1 MLGKVNSVILSASL
15 VFNQYALAAQPVK
28 VEKLTAEP
36 LVSQIQIHGTVH
48 GKRDVELATGTSGL
62 LRDVVAPGTYVKQ
75 GSVLAALD
83 TQPLELERAQHQETL
98 NRAKINLGYYEQEL
112 ARLQSLA
119 KTNSAAISQ
128 VDLVR
133 NQRDLSKSDIAMAEI
148 KIRQVNDQIQRGQ
161 IKAPFDGVV
170 SERFKMPNSEINR
183 AERVVTLVDI
193 DNLEVR
199 LFAPIKY
206 LNAVSLGQTVQ
217 LQSSSKFDLNQS
229 QAIVDAIIPATD
241 TRSQTFE
248 IRASLAKSKD
258 DLAKRWAS
266 GQLVDVTLP
275 LHNQGSVLLV
285 NRDALILRQGGVHVV
300 KINADSKASKVPV
313 VVGKGQGELV
323 EIKPIDALALKV
335 GDAIAVRGAE
345 RLTDGQEVE
354 IQ

>member
-1 MLGKVNSVILSASL
+1 MLGKMNLLFLSASL
-15 VFNQYALAAQPVK
+15 VLSQYALAAQPVK

-36 LVSQIQIHGTVH
+36 LISQVQIHGTVH
-48 GKRDVELATGTSGL
+48 GKRDVDLATGTSGL
-62 LRDVVAPGTYVKQ
+62 LISVAEPGTYVKH
-75 GSVLAALD
+75 GDLLAALD
-83 TQPLELERAQHQETL
+83 TLPLELERAQHQETL

-119 KTNSAAISQ
+119 KSNGAAASQ
-128 VDLVR
+128 VDLVK

-183 AERVVTLVDI
+183 AERIVTLVDI

-217 LQSSSKFDLNQS
+217 LQSSSKFDLHS
-229 QAIVDAIIPATD
+229 STATIDAIIPATD

-248 IRASLAKSKD
+248 IRATLARTD
-258 DLAKRWAS
+258 ATAKTRWAS

-275 LHNQGSVLLV
+275 LNNTGSVLLV
-285 NRDALILRQGGVHVV
+285 NRDALILRQSGVHIV
-300 KINADSKASKVPV
+300 KINDDNKAAKIAV

-323 EIKPIDALALKV
+323 EIKPLDSSALKV
-335 GDAIAVRGAE
+335 GDAIAIRGAE